1 MRIHNLY
8 VDADGETHFRD
19 IEVEWKHEG
28 RGGKTSATLPA
39 TGIIFRQ
46 TPGTYDYEW
55 HPAPRR
61 QYIINLDAGVS
72 IQASD
77 GETRIIGAGEVI
89 LVEDTHGKGHFPRR
103 STVSSGTPSSFPSN
117 SPEASMNIQTPVDL
131 TNDLVEQARRVLPGG
146 SFGNMPAEVILREG
160 RGGRIFDEAGREY
173 VDFLLGSGPMFIG
186 HAHPEVTAAVQAQVP
201 LGTTFFGNN
210 RHGIALAEAIVDAVP
225 CAEQVRFVCSGTEA
239 DLYAMRAARAF
250 RKRDKILKF
259 EGGYH
264 GMSDYALVSLSP
276 KNPGNFPRGTL
287 DSAGIPKS
295 VADEMVVAAFN
306 DIDMVRSLI
315 KEQKDEL
322 AGVIVEPFQRLI
334 PPKPGFLQ
342 ALREVTAEHGIP
354 LIFDEVVT
362 GFRFAY
368 GGAQEYYGVTPDLCT
383 LGKIV
388 GGGFALAAIAGR
400 ADIMKH
406 FDRLAMTDEDFI
418 FQVGTLSGNPVAAV
432 AGLATLE
439 VLKRPGTYEGVFAN
453 GRRLMDTLSELLKK
467 HGFKAQVIGEPP
479 LFDII
484 FTDQPVKDYRDTLKA
499 DTALQKRFNQAL
511 RARGIMK
518 GESKYYVSVAHT
530 QADIDHTI
538 GAWEEALVELKS
550 SR

>member
-1 MRIHNLY
+1 
-8 VDADGETHFRD
+8 
-19 IEVEWKHEG
+19 
-28 RGGKTSATLPA
+28 
-39 TGIIFRQ
+39 
-46 TPGTYDYEW
+46 
-55 HPAPRR
+55 
-61 QYIINLDAGVS
+61 
-72 IQASD
+72 
-77 GETRIIGAGEVI
+77 
-89 LVEDTHGKGHFPRR
+89 
-103 STVSSGTPSSFPSN
+103 
-117 SPEASMNIQTPVDL
+117 MNIQTPVDP

-146 SFGNMPAEVILREG
+146 SFGNMPAEVILKEG
-160 RGGRIFDEAGREY
+160 RGGHVFDEAGKEY

-186 HAHPEVTAAVQAQVP
+186 HAHPEVTAAVQSQVP

-264 GMSDYALVSLSP
+264 GMSDYALVSLAP
-276 KNPGNFPRGTL
+276 KAPGNFPRGSI

-306 DIDMVRSLI
+306 DIDMVKSLI
-315 KEQKDEL
+315 EEQKDEL

-368 GGAQEYYGVTPDLCT
+368 GGAQEYYGVVPDLCT

-432 AGLATLE
+432 AGLATLD

-453 GRRLMDTLSELLKK
+453 GRRLMDALSELLKK
-467 HGFKAQVIGEPP
+467 HGIKAQVIGEPP

-484 FTDQPVKDYRDTLKA
+484 FTDQPIKDYRDTLKA
-499 DTALQKRFNQAL
+499 DTAILKRFNQAL

-518 GESKYYVSVAHT
+518 GDSKYYVSVAHT

-538 GAWEEALVELKS
+538 GAWDEALSELKS
-550 SR
+550 AR

>member
-1 MRIHNLY
+1 
-8 VDADGETHFRD
+8 
-19 IEVEWKHEG
+19 
-28 RGGKTSATLPA
+28 
-39 TGIIFRQ
+39 
-46 TPGTYDYEW
+46 
-55 HPAPRR
+55 
-61 QYIINLDAGVS
+61 
-72 IQASD
+72 
-77 GETRIIGAGEVI
+77 
-89 LVEDTHGKGHFPRR
+89 
-103 STVSSGTPSSFPSN
+103 
-117 SPEASMNIQTPVDL
+117 MNIQTPVDP

-146 SFGNMPAEVILREG
+146 SFGNMPAEVILKEG
-160 RGGRIFDEAGREY
+160 RGGRIFDEAGKEY

-210 RHGIALAEAIVDAVP
+210 RHGIALAEAIVEAVP

-264 GMSDYALVSLSP
+264 GMSDYALVSLAP
-276 KNPGNFPRGTL
+276 KSPGNFPRGSI

-315 KEQKDEL
+315 EEQKDEL

-439 VLKRPGTYEGVFAN
+439 VLKRPGTYDGVFAN
-453 GRRLMDTLSELLKK
+453 GRKLMDTLSELLKK
-467 HGFKAQVIGEPP
+467 YGVRAQVIGEPP

-538 GAWEEALVELKS
+538 GAWEEALKEITS

>member
-1 MRIHNLY
+1 
-8 VDADGETHFRD
+8 
-19 IEVEWKHEG
+19 
-28 RGGKTSATLPA
+28 
-39 TGIIFRQ
+39 
-46 TPGTYDYEW
+46 
-55 HPAPRR
+55 
-61 QYIINLDAGVS
+61 
-72 IQASD
+72 
-77 GETRIIGAGEVI
+77 
-89 LVEDTHGKGHFPRR
+89 
-103 STVSSGTPSSFPSN
+103 
-117 SPEASMNIQTPVDL
+117 MNIQTPVDS

-146 SFGNMPAEVILREG
+146 SFGNMPAEVILKEG
-160 RGGRIFDEAGREY
+160 RGGRIFDEAGKEY

-264 GMSDYALVSLSP
+264 GMSDYALVSLAP
-276 KNPGNFPRGTL
+276 KAPGNFPRGSI

-315 KEQKDEL
+315 EEQKDEL

-388 GGGFALAAIAGR
+388 GGGFALAATAGR

-453 GRRLMDTLSELLKK
+453 GRKLMDTLSELLKK
-467 HGFKAQVIGEPP
+467 YGVRAQVIGEPP

-518 GESKYYVSVAHT
+518 GDSKYYVSVAHT

-538 GAWEEALVELKS
+538 GAWEEALKEIK
-550 SR
+550 

>member
-1 MRIHNLY
+1 MN
-8 VDADGETHFRD
+8 VQ
-19 IEVEWKHEG
+19 
-28 RGGKTSATLPA
+28 TSP
-39 TGIIFRQ
+39 
-46 TPGTYDYEW
+46 
-55 HPAPRR
+55 
-61 QYIINLDAGVS
+61 
-72 IQASD
+72 
-77 GETRIIGAGEVI
+77 
-89 LVEDTHGKGHFPRR
+89 LVLGDP
-103 STVSSGTPSSFPSN
+103 
-117 SPEASMNIQTPVDL
+117 
-131 TNDLVEQARRVLPGG
+131 TNQLVEQARRVLPGG
-146 SFGNMPAEVILREG
+146 SFGNMPAEVILKEG
-160 RGGRIFDEAGREY
+160 KGGRIYDEAGKEY

-186 HAHPEVTAAVQAQVP
+186 HAHPAVTAAVQAQLP

-264 GMSDYALVSLSP
+264 GMSDYALVSLAP
-276 KNPGNFPRGTL
+276 KNPGNFPRGSI

-315 KEQKDEL
+315 EEQKDEL

-388 GGGFALAAIAGR
+388 GGGFALAAVAGR
-400 ADIMKH
+400 ADIMAH
-406 FDRLAMTDEDFI
+406 FDRITMADEDFI
-418 FQVGTLSGNPVAAV
+418 FQVGTLSGNPVASV
-432 AGLATLE
+432 AGLATLD
-439 VLKRPGTYEGVFAN
+439 VLKQPGTYEKVFAN
-453 GRRLMDTLSELLKK
+453 GRELMGRLQELARSA
-467 HGFKAQVIGEPP
+467 GFKAQVIGEPP
-479 LFDII
+479 LFDIL
-484 FTDQPVKDYRDTLKA
+484 FTDQPIKDYRDTLKA
-499 DTALQKRFNQAL
+499 DAATLKRFNQLL

-518 GESKYYVSVAHT
+518 GESKYYVSLAHT
-530 QADIDHTI
+530 RADIDLTI
-538 GAWEEALVELKS
+538 AAWTDALKELKAS
-550 SR
+550 N